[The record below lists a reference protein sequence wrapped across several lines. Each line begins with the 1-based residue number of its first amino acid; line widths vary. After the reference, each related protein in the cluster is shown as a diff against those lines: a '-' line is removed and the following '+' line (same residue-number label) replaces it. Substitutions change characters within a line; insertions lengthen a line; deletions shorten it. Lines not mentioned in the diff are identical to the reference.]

1 MNKRKNTLTTLDLTL
16 IPLFTVLTILG
27 ASLRIPLGTVPV
39 SLQSVFVLLSGLLLG
54 KKGALAQG
62 LYVLLGLLG
71 LPVFTGGGGLLYIF
85 TPTFG
90 YLLGFIAASYL
101 VGSLME
107 KRPTQSLPCLLLYT
121 FLGLMTIYAFGVT
134 YLYVLMGVYFATP
147 LPFIKALQVGAL
159 IFLPMDLVWV
169 SLGAVLTKRLQTLPL
184 FSRRLHTFE
193 KV

>member
-1 MNKRKNTLTTLDLTL
+1 MKTRRLPLTTLDLTL

-27 ASLRIPLGTVPV
+27 ATIRIPLGTVPV

-54 KKGALAQG
+54 KKGALSQG

-90 YLLGFIAASYL
+90 YLLGFIMASYL
-101 VGSLME
+101 VGSFME
-107 KRPTQSLPCLLLYT
+107 KRPTKSLPFLLLYA
-121 FLGLMTIYAFGVT
+121 FLGLLTIYGFGVT